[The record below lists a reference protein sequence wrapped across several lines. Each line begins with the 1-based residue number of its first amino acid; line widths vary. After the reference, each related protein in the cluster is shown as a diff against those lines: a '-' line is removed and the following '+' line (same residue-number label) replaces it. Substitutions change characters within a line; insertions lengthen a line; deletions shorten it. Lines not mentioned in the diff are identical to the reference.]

1 MPTAPAAKE
10 VVIITL
16 DKAKRLGQIC
26 DVTAIPIARTVRQSA
41 RWLTPPPLLTV
52 FFLLPFD
59 FFLARNQSDLIA
71 IYFVF

>member
-1 MPTAPAAKE
+1 MPTTPAAKE

-41 RWLTPPPLLTV
+41 RWLTPPAPDNV
-52 FFLLPFD
+52 FFVAF
-59 FFLARNQSDLIA
+59 
-71 IYFVF
+71 